1 MRDHKR
7 ELADWCWQNQLPPP
21 LYDREAVGPSTQVAI
36 IAIISIT
43 IIDNISITTITTIKI
58 TLITITTSL
67 NVVPTRGKT
76 PASCFA
82 WQMG

>member
-36 IAIISIT
+36 IAIVIIT
-43 IIDNISITTITTIKI
+43 IIDNISITTITII
-58 TLITITTSL
+58 TSL